1 MLVTYTGLHSGD
13 VECRKRQ
20 VDPDRPKR
28 YLGVPIKSVDSPEIA
43 IGVIRYSCPLEG
55 APLTVTDLAF
65 LEEISSILSA
75 LLHLECTKVGALRAA
90 ELPHQVERLR
100 RNGNLHEFLSFM
112 SVGLR
117 SQIVSVYLDV
127 GRASGRNAA
136 SCLRLVDAV
145 GIDGSVSK
153 HRKELRDYTGE
164 KVPPGFTWQLFKDA
178 PLKPIV
184 RTSVVRDKSWGGYN
198 TEIFYRAALSS
209 LGIQLDSQSIRM
221 AVEQY
226 RIKIMGMPTYMR
238 RGEVIGVIK
247 AEFPACFDDA
257 DHYDHEDKDFFSEC
271 SRVVGEYLE
280 NIDEVLS
287 GRRFDDQSVDYGAFF
302 RAITEILRTDLVK
315 KHEAEGFWPRLDDFL
330 KNNDEKL
337 RIEGLQ
343 TFRDVSGPMR
353 KELERGLMDVVRK
366 LPQTL
371 ANLLESLLRAALIG
385 GG

>member
-1 MLVTYTGLHSGD
+1 MSEAPSD
-13 VECRKRQ
+13 S
-20 VDPDRPKR
+20 DRPKR
-28 YLGVPIKSVDSPEIA
+28 YLGIPIKSVDSPEIA
-43 IGVIRYSCPLEG
+43 IGVIRYSRPLEG

-127 GRASGRNAA
+127 GRASGRDGA

-164 KVPPGFTWQLFKDA
+164 KIPPGFTWQLFKDA

-209 LGIQLDSQSIRM
+209 LGILLDSQNIRM

-247 AEFPACFDDA
+247 TEFPASFDDA
-257 DHYDHEDKDFFSEC
+257 NHYDHEDKDFFSEC

-287 GRRFDDQSVDYGAFF
+287 GRRFDDQSIDYGAFF

-353 KELERGLMDVVRK
+353 KELERGLMDVARK